1 MPENFDAKK
10 ENNGQDSSGIENK
23 AENPRDSQNS
33 GENAR
38 AKNAAENAAADA
50 SEGSDLQNSAAK
62 NGAAENASGDFSENK
77 GAHEASGE
85 NAGAENAAE
94 NAAADASEGSDFQNS
109 AAKNGAAENASG
121 DFSKNKGA
129 HKASSE
135 NADAENPEN
144 QDDSDEESSSK
155 QPIMQHIAALRKVI
169 INSLIAILAASII
182 CISFLADWLVEMLS
196 RPIANRGIQ
205 IIYTAVSEALV
216 TKLKVSLVAGLIFAS
231 PYVFYQLWSF
241 LKPALYQ
248 KEQKKFRLMFF
259 VIVALFLLGILFC
272 YGVVYSLALDFF
284 LVAGEGLAQPMLSI
298 DKYIGYMFSF
308 AIPFGIAFQVPVIIY
323 ITTSIGLTT
332 TEGLKKARRYVILG
346 IAVLAALLTPPDV
359 VSQLLMAVPML
370 VLYELSIFISARIK
384 PRGIE

>member
-23 AENPRDSQNS
+23 AESSAKNAQDSHKARENQAEDPAGGQAENPRDSQNS
-33 GENAR
+33 GENAG

-50 SEGSDLQNSAAK
+50 SEGSDFQNSSAK

-85 NAGAENAAE
+85 N
-94 NAAADASEGSDFQNS
+94 S
-109 AAKNGAAENASG
+109 
-121 DFSKNKGA
+121 
-129 HKASSE
+129 
-135 NADAENPEN
+135 DAENPEN

-169 INSLIAILAASII
+169 INSLIAILAASVI